1 MLDLESKNTLA
12 GLNNDPN
19 DSVRVKAKA
28 VLRFK
33 YRRDERRALKGP
45 PITGPAR
52 VGFSSDAKR
61 LPPRRSRTKAVTDRL
76 YTSHT
81 SVGVFS
87 LAVDSYVEALTQ
99 NELYQRI
106 KSRVGTEWKLHNGE
120 NKGTNQASEK
130 TRKMKTAFKYLNSHD
145 RDKGFRFI
153 SCGLRRQ
160 K

>member
-19 DSVRVKAKA
+19 DSMRVKAKA

-33 YRRDERRALKGP
+33 YRIDERWALKGP
-45 PITGPAR
+45 PITGPEWDSALTPSAYHR
-52 VGFSSDAKR
+52 DG
-61 LPPRRSRTKAVTDRL
+61 LEQRRWHDRL

-106 KSRVGTEWKLHNGE
+106 KSRVGTELKLHNGE
-120 NKGTNQASEK
+120 DKGTNQASEK
-130 TRKMKTAFKYLNSHD
+130 TCKMKTVFKYLNSHD